1 MLPITQP
8 SLSQLW
14 ASALSSF
21 CPSLPLFLCQSLHPL
36 SAWHPE
42 PSALCWDTTLHTEG
56 ALSLLLSLL
65 ISLRSCL
72 PLGQGPARCSPRC
85 TSAAAYCAAMQL
97 VKVGISLLLGRF
109 LGLSPLL
116 STSSSLFLWSSAMFV
131 YSLSLLP
138 LPGALFASFLEVWGG
153 GGGGGVHLHPH
164 QTPSSTSNAEP
175 AGPSCTLCVSLLDSG
190 LGTALCPWCLCP
202 LLMHGFHYRGTS
214 PLNGAS
220 APLTIMGPLSPS
232 FTQWSLCW
240 PPQGSLPSLRRG
252 TSVPFIHS
260 MGPLLLSTFVLVHSM
275 GPLHSLTGG
284 LCPLSIVGPSSPSIT
299 HRASAPLSIHSLGP
313 LPSHHVSFIH
323 SMGPLP
329 LPLSWDLLLTS
340 VPSSHSLG
348 PPPSLHR
355 GTSVPSSHSLGPP
368 PLSIVGPLS
377 PPVTHW
383 DLLSI
388 VGPLSPPVT
397 HWDLISPSWDLCPLQ
412 SLGPPPSLHRGSSVP
427 SSHSLGPPP
436 SPLWDLCPLQ
446 SLTGTSS
453 LSQLWDLCPLQ
464 SLTGTSSLSPLWD
477 HCPLLTHWCSL
488 SWAFVPS
495 LHSLGLLPLSLQ
507 CSK

>member
-1 MLPITQP
+1 
-8 SLSQLW
+8 
-14 ASALSSF
+14 
-21 CPSLPLFLCQSLHPL
+21 
-36 SAWHPE
+36 
-42 PSALCWDTTLHTEG
+42 
-56 ALSLLLSLL
+56 
-65 ISLRSCL
+65 
-72 PLGQGPARCSPRC
+72 
-85 TSAAAYCAAMQL
+85 
-97 VKVGISLLLGRF
+97 
-109 LGLSPLL
+109 
-116 STSSSLFLWSSAMFV
+116 MFV
-131 YSLSLLP
+131 YSLSLLGSLCQ
-138 LPGALFASFLEVWGG
+138 LPRSLGG
-153 GGGGGVHLHPH
+153 GGGGGGRGVHLHPH
-164 QTPSSTSNAEP
+164 ETPSSTSNAEP

-240 PPQGSLPSLRRG
+240 PPQGSLPS
-252 TSVPFIHS
+252 
-260 MGPLLLSTFVLVHSM
+260 
-275 GPLHSLTGG
+275 
-284 LCPLSIVGPSSPSIT
+284 
-299 HRASAPLSIHSLGP
+299 
-313 LPSHHVSFIH
+313 HHVSFIH

-329 LPLSWDLLLTS
+329 LPLSWDLLPTS

-348 PPPSLHR
+348 APPSLHR

-412 SLGPPPSLHRGSSVP
+412 SLTGTSSFSPS
-427 SSHSLGPPP
+427 
-436 SPLWDLCPLQ
+436 WELCPLQ

-453 LSQLWDLCPLQ
+453 LSIVGPLSPPVTHWDLISLSIVGPLSPPVTHWDLISLSIVGPLSPPVTHWDLLSLSIVGPLSPPHSLVLSIVGLCPLP
-464 SLTGTSSLSPLWD
+464 SLT
-477 HCPLLTHWCSL
+477 
-488 SWAFVPS
+488 WAS
-495 LHSLGLLPLSLQ
+495 APLSTVL
-507 CSK
+507 